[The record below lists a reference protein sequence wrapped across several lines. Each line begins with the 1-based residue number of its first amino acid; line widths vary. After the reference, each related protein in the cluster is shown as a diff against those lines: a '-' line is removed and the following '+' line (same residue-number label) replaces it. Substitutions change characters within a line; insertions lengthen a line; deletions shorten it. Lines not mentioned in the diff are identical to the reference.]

1 MLDMTSTY
9 KLKAGIVLKSINGKY
24 WALSTLTGNQ
34 YRLNEV
40 SYSIM
45 NELTETKNIH
55 ELVYS
60 LIKTYKVSTQEFT
73 DDCSDFIKNALQ
85 GGLIEEVS
93 I

>member
-1 MLDMTSTY
+1 MLDITSTY
-9 KLKAGIVLKSINGKY
+9 KLKADIVLKSINGKY

-45 NELTETKNIH
+45 NELTENKNIY
-55 ELVYS
+55 ELVDI
-60 LIKTYKVSTQEFT
+60 LIKAYRVSKQEFT

-85 GGLIEEVS
+85 SGLIEEVS